1 MIFSPV
7 NLQDELIRE
16 RMRQQRIMN
25 DVHDLFDAGTRRDQE
40 VLDRLAGRGRPTEP
54 QLALDA
60 ADLAHVFTLDQIRQT
75 CIRFRLRFL
84 DTRFFRSE
92 FPYDAVLKIRAFEER
107 YNIRIE
113 RFRIAAPDHAFKLE
127 NINKDPLLFA
137 ELADGRYYLLHQW
150 GEDLA
155 WYKRFLLWPLQNLKT
170 FLLTILSISFL
181 ISFLI
186 PSAVMHVFTLQSEIY
201 LRIWFGLHLF
211 IGFTGIGLWA
221 GISFDTSF
229 SSMSWNSQYRNY

>member
-1 MIFSPV
+1 
-7 NLQDELIRE
+7 
-16 RMRQQRIMN
+16 MN

-127 NINKDPLLFA
+127 NINKDPCSLPNWRTVDTIFCIS
-137 ELADGRYYLLHQW
+137 
-150 GEDLA
+150 GEKTWPGTNDSCSGH
-155 WYKRFLLWPLQNLKT
+155 YKTSR
-170 FLLTILSISFL
+170 
-181 ISFLI
+181 
-186 PSAVMHVFTLQSEIY
+186 PSC
-201 LRIWFGLHLF
+201 
-211 IGFTGIGLWA
+211 
-221 GISFDTSF
+221 
-229 SSMSWNSQYRNY
+229 